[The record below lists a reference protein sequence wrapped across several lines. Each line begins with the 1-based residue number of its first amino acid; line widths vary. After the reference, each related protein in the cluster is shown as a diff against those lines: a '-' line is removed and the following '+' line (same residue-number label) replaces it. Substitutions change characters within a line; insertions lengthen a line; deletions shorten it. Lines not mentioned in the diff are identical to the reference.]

1 MVKLETVC
9 LTGKTVNKRT
19 DHISLMEDSNLVR
32 IYASYQ
38 KETKKKK
45 KKKKGN
51 HFAIPHPPCS
61 HWFSSHSGYFLPYT
75 TLHAGYTEVVRH
87 DFSFLLV
94 ISDRS

>member
-1 MVKLETVC
+1 MLYILHKWQMVKLETVC

-45 KKKKGN
+45 KKKKG
-51 HFAIPHPPCS
+51 AP
-61 HWFSSHSGYFLPYT
+61 
-75 TLHAGYTEVVRH
+75 
-87 DFSFLLV
+87 
-94 ISDRS
+94 